1 MIRWLVVPLLLV
13 ATTAAAC
20 TGNKGNAVA
29 AAPDA
34 AQLLQKSGEAMR
46 QVQTVR
52 FELKVDGKIPGIS
65 ISDAQGQLTKDGNVK
80 GTATLTAIGQPT
92 EAEFVI
98 VGDTLY
104 LKGPTGGFQ
113 KLPSSVAASV
123 YDPTKIL
130 DPALGLAGLV
140 GGATRA
146 SVQGTET
153 VDGVQAYHLKVTFPR
168 NNLGVLLP
176 GVGSSTDLPGDLWIT
191 TAEPNLPIKAKADVP
206 GTAGAAGGT
215 VTITLSEFNKPVT
228 ITPPS

>member
-13 ATTAAAC
+13 AAAAPAC
-20 TGNKGNAVA
+20 TGNKGNAVPEN
-29 AAPDA
+29 PDGA
-34 AQLLQKSGEAMR
+34 RLLQKSAEAMR
-46 QVQTVR
+46 QVETVR
-52 FELKVDGKIPGIS
+52 FELKVDGKIQGIS
-65 ISDAQGQLTKDGNVK
+65 ISAAQGQLTKAGNVK
-80 GTATLTAIGQPT
+80 GTAIITATGQPA

-130 DPALGLAGLV
+130 DANLGLAALV
-140 GGATRA
+140 AGAA
-146 SVQGTET
+146 QPSVQGKET
-153 VDGVQAYHLKVTFPR
+153 VDGVETYHLKVTFAR

-176 GVGSSTDLPGDLWIT
+176 GAGASTDLPGDLWIT
-191 TAEPNLPIKAKADVP
+191 TAEPNLPVRAKVDVP
-206 GTAGAAGGT
+206 ATSGAPGGT
-215 VTITLSEFNKPVT
+215 VTITLSEFNNPVT